1 MHWGDTILEV
11 HTERER
17 KRERILYKGN
27 LHSMEIQADLN
38 ILSIFLNICNVI

>member
-17 KRERILYKGN
+17 KREKIHYKGD

-38 ILSIFLNICNVI
+38 VLSNFC